1 MQLQMQKAMLQKRL
15 LEHQAMQQQM
25 LSQVGESGK
34 PRYTSYPPVGGVGTE
49 EGKIERRGALGG
61 IGGIN
66 KG

>member
-34 PRYTSYPPVGGVGTE
+34 PRYTSYPPVGGVGAPS
-49 EGKIERRGALGG
+49 GSAPSGARGFD
-61 IGGIN
+61 GIN
-66 KG
+66 R